1 MILGGSIL
9 WCAFKLNIDP
19 ILVMEGYYGNSM
31 PKHNLKSK
39 YAIIGSSDP
48 KPYGRYNWS
57 YSFDSKGRI
66 KKVTQEFEDLYDN
79 GKDDATKIFTFK
91 WE

>member
-1 MILGGSIL
+1 MILGGNEL
-9 WCAFKLNIDP
+9 WCAFNLNIDP

-39 YAIIGSSDP
+39 YAVMVFNQM
-48 KPYGRYNWS
+48 PYERYNWT
-57 YSFDSKGRI
+57 YNFDSKGRI
-66 KKVTQEFEDLYDN
+66 TKVTQELEDLYKN
-79 GKDDATKIFTFK
+79 GKNNETKVFTFK